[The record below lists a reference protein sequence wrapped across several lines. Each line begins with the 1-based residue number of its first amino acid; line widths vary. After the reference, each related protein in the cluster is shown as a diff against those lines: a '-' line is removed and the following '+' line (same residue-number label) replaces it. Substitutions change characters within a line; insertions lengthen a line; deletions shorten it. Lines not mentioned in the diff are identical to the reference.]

1 MGKISN
7 IIDKM
12 SIRKSIVCYMFFFVI
27 VAIILCALTSYIC
40 NILIQNINNKYYKEN
55 IKYYLTTEDG
65 VILGGD
71 GNYIYNY
78 HIEYSKTDEYI
89 IHILEVLP
97 NILNPTYSIICVI
110 LAIIVFYNNKLKQ
123 PLLELDRASNMIAN
137 NNLDFSIE
145 YKSADEMG
153 KLCESFEKMRSAL
166 LQNNKEIWRQVEER
180 KRLNSAFA
188 HELRTP
194 LTILK
199 GYNEILSSSND
210 MQIRNTVKVMEKNVD
225 RMERYID
232 NMSKMQKLEEISPK
246 VQKIQTKDFFI
257 SIKELTKVLCNN
269 KINIE
274 VKNDID
280 TEVLYFD
287 LDMIIQVFNNLL
299 SNSIRYAN
307 NLIQVEMKEDNTNIY
322 IIVKDDG
329 KGFSKKALENATN
342 PYYSESKENTDN
354 FGLGL
359 YISKI
364 YCELNNGKLELY
376 NEIGACAKI
385 SLKKYKK

>member
-27 VAIILCALTSYIC
+27 VAIILCTLTSYIC
-40 NILIQNINNKYYKEN
+40 NILIQNIDNKYYKEN
-55 IKYYLTTEDG
+55 TKYYLTTEDG

-71 GNYIYNY
+71 GNYIYNSY
-78 HIEYSKTDEYI
+78 IEYSKRDEYI
-89 IHILEVLP
+89 IHILTVLP

-110 LAIIVFYNNKLKQ
+110 LAIIIFYNNKLKQ

-257 SIKELTKVLCNN
+257 SIKELTRVLCNN

-280 TEVLYFD
+280 TEALYFD

-307 NLIQVEMKEDNTNIY
+307 NLIQVEMKEDDTNIY

-364 YCELNNGKLELY
+364 YCELNNGKLDLY

-385 SLKKYKK
+385 SLKKI